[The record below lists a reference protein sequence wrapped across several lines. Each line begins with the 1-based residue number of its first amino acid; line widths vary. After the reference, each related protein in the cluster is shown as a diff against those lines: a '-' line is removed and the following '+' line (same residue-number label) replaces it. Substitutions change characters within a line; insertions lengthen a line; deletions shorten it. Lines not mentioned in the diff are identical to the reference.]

1 MKKMALFIVGFA
13 VCLFCFPKLGL
24 ALENNEIQID
34 NFKMHIREDSN
45 SEALPIKNVKVKIYG
60 GNKGE
65 NKPFLLGTTTCD
77 EDGAIK
83 GLYYKGQRDF
93 DQISFQFFFGKDDRG
108 YIIRLTDMKYN
119 ANHTRAVPANRK
131 LDLKTIRSISGAN
144 GTSAFYVE
152 LAKLNNIYDAV
163 YRQQQEAIKAASP
176 YISNRH
182 ITFEPIDMI
191 YDLDLVQ
198 IGNSFNRGG
207 KEQLTGQ
214 SFVLIRRLFLIGTG

>member
-1 MKKMALFIVGFA
+1 
-13 VCLFCFPKLGL
+13 
-24 ALENNEIQID
+24 
-34 NFKMHIREDSN
+34 
-45 SEALPIKNVKVKIYG
+45 
-60 GNKGE
+60 
-65 NKPFLLGTTTCD
+65 
-77 EDGAIK
+77 
-83 GLYYKGQRDF
+83 
-93 DQISFQFFFGKDDRG
+93 
-108 YIIRLTDMKYN
+108 MKYN